1 MNFLTHFRISDNII
15 TNTRDFIN
23 RLKKERISKNHKKIL
38 LDMKR
43 LFKNVYFDETK
54 AIITRKIYDKG

>member
-43 LFKNVYFDETK
+43 LFKNVCFDETK

>member
-1 MNFLTHFRISDNII
+1 MNFLTHFEISDNII
-15 TNTRDFIN
+15 TNTRDFVN

-38 LDMKR
+38 FDMKR
-43 LFKNVYFDETK
+43 LFKNVHFDETI